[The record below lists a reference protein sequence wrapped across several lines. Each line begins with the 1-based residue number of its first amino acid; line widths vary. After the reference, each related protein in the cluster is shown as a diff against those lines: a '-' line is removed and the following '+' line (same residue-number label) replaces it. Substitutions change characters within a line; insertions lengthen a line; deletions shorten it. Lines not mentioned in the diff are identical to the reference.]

1 MTGVD
6 KPRAGKRLRE
16 EYSWF
21 FRGEYES
28 VLRTVFLIVGDRE
41 SARDVTQEAF
51 IRLFRHWKK
60 VSTYD
65 RPEAWVRHVAVRL
78 GIQLVRRRRL
88 QELLTPMAE
97 PGHVVDPVI
106 WDVQQAV
113 KDLPAM
119 QRAAV
124 ALFYFED
131 RPSAEIAHILDCSE
145 STVRVHLHKARRKLA
160 AVLKESRL
168 DVG

>member
-1 MTGVD
+1 MD
-6 KPRAGKRLRE
+6 NPRAVKRRQE

-21 FRGEYES
+21 FRGEYPR
-28 VLRTVFLIVGDRE
+28 VLRTVFLVVGDRE

-51 IRLFRHWKK
+51 IRLFRHWKR

-88 QELLTPMAE
+88 QELLTPIAE
-97 PGHVVDPVI
+97 PEHIVDPVI

-113 KDLPAM
+113 KELPAM
-119 QRAAV
+119 QRATV

-131 RPSAEIAHILDCSE
+131 RPSAEIARILDCSE

-160 AVLKESRL
+160 AVLKEGQL

>member
-1 MTGVD
+1 MNPVSGG
-6 KPRAGKRLRE
+6 RIGKRLEE

-21 FRGEYES
+21 FRGEYQS
-28 VLRTVFLIVGDRE
+28 VLRTAFLIVGDRE

-51 IRLFRHWKK
+51 IRLFRYWKK

-65 RPEAWVRHVAVRL
+65 RPDAWVRHVAVRL
-78 GIQLVRRRRL
+78 AIQLVRRRRL
-88 QELLTPMAE
+88 HDLLTPAPE
-97 PGHVVDPVI
+97 STHIVDSVI
-106 WDVQQAV
+106 WEVQEAV
-113 KDLPAM
+113 KELPPT

-131 RPSAEIAHILDCSE
+131 RPSAEIARILDCSE
-145 STVRVHLHKARRKLA
+145 STVRVHLHKARKKLA
-160 AVLKESRL
+160 TVLKESQL

>member
-1 MTGVD
+1 MNN
-6 KPRAGKRLRE
+6 PRAGKRLEE
-16 EYSWF
+16 EYSWY
-21 FRGEYES
+21 FRGEYQS

-51 IRLFRHWKK
+51 IRLFRYWKR

-78 GIQLVRRRRL
+78 GIQQVRRRRL
-88 QELLTPMAE
+88 QELLTPTAE
-97 PGHVVDPVI
+97 PEPVVDPGI

-113 KDLPAM
+113 KELPPM
-119 QRAAV
+119 QRATV

-131 RPSAEIAHILDCSE
+131 RPSAEIARILDCSE